1 MNRLLIVII
10 ALAAMVQANAQKKID
25 EVVKNAI
32 KSVEISGD
40 HSGNTVSY
48 ELKRNPKTKK
58 VEYNKVI
65 MTVTDK
71 KLGRK
76 LESAFRDERN
86 NADEVKV
93 IKGEKG
99 ADYRKLIFRQ
109 EKGYREYILTGGGDS
124 WSLIVRSKGT
134 VIISDFGNLNLN
146 GLNESEDLIA
156 LEVNGSLEE
165 PMSDLRESIRN
176 LGEEMKNLRA
186 SLKWDSLDG
195 QTTVTI
201 YANDGD

>member
-1 MNRLLIVII
+1 M
-10 ALAAMVQANAQKKID
+10 
-25 EVVKNAI
+25 
-32 KSVEISGD
+32 
-40 HSGNTVSY
+40 
-48 ELKRNPKTKK
+48 
-58 VEYNKVI
+58 
-65 MTVTDK
+65 TDK

>member
-109 EKGYREYILTGGGDS
+109 EKGYREIQRHGH
-124 WSLIVRSKGT
+124 
-134 VIISDFGNLNLN
+134 NL
-146 GLNESEDLIA
+146 
-156 LEVNGSLEE
+156 
-165 PMSDLRESIRN
+165 
-176 LGEEMKNLRA
+176 
-186 SLKWDSLDG
+186 
-195 QTTVTI
+195 
-201 YANDGD
+201 